1 MCLPMKLVFF
11 VILFFSLF
19 ANADDTPISHSPIG
33 IMGDHNHK
41 EGEIMISLR
50 HSSMSM
56 KGILQNGEVINNLD
70 ILNLPNP
77 YSSMLNAPKKL
88 SVIPIEMNMK
98 MIMLGGMFAYSDKL
112 TLMSMLIFKDIEM
125 VSESYRGM
133 MNRDYLG
140 SFKISND
147 ALSSLS
153 IIGLFSLVNTEQK
166 YSNILVGINESFGD
180 NDRQGKV
187 LTPMNTQ
194 MNMLMPYA
202 MQISDKSTNLNLGYT
217 QKIFFSNYSVGY
229 QLKTSVNLNKHEWA
243 YGDKYEANFWI
254 QKQSNNNLSWSLR
267 FHHLKEESINGRNLK
282 ISAPVQTANPLNYGG
297 NISSIG
303 IGLNSIFN
311 LSDGDHADRLA
322 LEVIYPISQNKKG
335 LQMKSKEKIIFG
347 YQKSF

>member
-1 MCLPMKLVFF
+1 MKLVFF

-19 ANADDTPISHSPIG
+19 TNADDIPISHAPIG

-41 EGEIMISLR
+41 EGEVMISLR

-56 KGILQNGEVINNLD
+56 KGTLQNGEVINNLD

-77 YSSMLNAPKKL
+77 YSSMLNAPNKL

-112 TLMSMLIFKDIEM
+112 TLMSMLTFKDIEM
-125 VSESYRGM
+125 VSETYRGL

-140 SFKISND
+140 SFKISNS

-153 IIGLFSLVNTEQK
+153 IVGLFSLVNTEQK
-166 YSNILVGINESFGD
+166 YSNILVGIKESFGK

-217 QKIFFSNYSVGY
+217 QKIFFSKYSVGY
-229 QLKTSVNLNKHEWA
+229 QLKTSINLNKHEWA
-243 YGDKYEANFWI
+243 YGDKYEANFWM
-254 QKQSNNNLSWSLR
+254 QKQNNNNLSWSLR
-267 FHHLKEESINGRNLK
+267 FHHLKEEIINGRNLK